1 MGEFDLRSRQMSWRP
16 YVMMWVHIYLDLS
29 SFHCQSAIRANLQIL
44 YLFVELLKV
53 YQLLHSH
60 VLLLLMHLTLA
71 LACTDRYMH
80 LFCLVDFYDLISRID
95 NNNVRSRTDKTNALL
110 CWHIDQQ
117 APQDKKNGNKLLLSN
132 VDNYMPFGNWTLGS
146 TNIWFNIM
154 HKQTFGRK
162 LRTRWRFVI
171 LDRKLNCYSMHIATL

>member
-1 MGEFDLRSRQMSWRP
+1 MFWLHFYDHLAWHFPPIHPFKISWLMGEFDLRSRQMSWRP
-16 YVMMWVHIYLDLS
+16 YVMMWVHIYLNLS

-60 VLLLLMHLTLA
+60 VLFLLMHLTLA

-95 NNNVRSRTDKTNALL
+95 NNNVRSRADKTNALYYAETL
-110 CWHIDQQ
+110 ISRHRKI
-117 APQDKKNGNKLLLSN
+117 KKMETS
-132 VDNYMPFGNWTLGS
+132 
-146 TNIWFNIM
+146 
-154 HKQTFGRK
+154 
-162 LRTRWRFVI
+162 
-171 LDRKLNCYSMHIATL
+171 YS

>member
-16 YVMMWVHIYLDLS
+16 YVMMWVHIYLNLS

-60 VLLLLMHLTLA
+60 VLFLLMHLTLA
-71 LACTDRYMH
+71 LACTNRYMH

-95 NNNVRSRTDKTNALL
+95 NNNVRSRADKTNALYYAETL
-110 CWHIDQQ
+110 ISRHRKI
-117 APQDKKNGNKLLLSN
+117 KKNGNKLLLSN

-146 TNIWFNIM
+146 TNIWFNIL

-162 LRTRWRFVI
+162 LRTRWRFLI
-171 LDRKLNCYSMHIATL
+171 LDRKLNCYSI